1 QGVEDRG
8 KSEISIVF
16 DASDLVHYLRHSRLP
31 TGIQRVQLEI
41 IRSVVRADPET
52 VQICASYDERWTH
65 IPTSLFL
72 SLADLS
78 TRGGD
83 INA

>member
-1 QGVEDRG
+1 MLDRVAARLRELSNDGLQGVEDRG

-52 VQICASYDERWTH
+52 VQICASYD
-65 IPTSLFL
+65 
-72 SLADLS
+72 
-78 TRGGD
+78 
-83 INA
+83 